1 MAEPIKPR
9 NGLDKCQ
16 CGAKYWESDSCAYCD
31 KKFHGKA
38 CEQQCH
44 KPADVYAGGPKAGDW
59 AGYYCQPCAEA
70 LKFVI
75 FNTLK

>member
-1 MAEPIKPR
+1 MKPR
-9 NGLDKCQ
+9 NGLDKCP
-16 CGAKYWESDSCAYCD
+16 CGAQKWSDLCESCDAAYI
-31 KKFHGKA
+31 GKP

-44 KPADVYAGGPKAGDW
+44 KTADVYAGGPKAGDW

-75 FNTLK
+75 FDHLNKETPA